1 MWKKSGGNMNVV
13 GRFFLRAKHWQI
25 FILVCGVYIVGQVVL
40 VGAMLATPPS
50 LESFAKGG
58 LAAGLVMAFSTLSI
72 FLWFWSLGAFFC
84 SIVQPELKMKSG
96 FFRVALIYPPFY
108 FVFFVATFQDSSP
121 GLLGLI
127 LPLHLFAMVCMF
139 YLLYFVA
146 KSLVL
151 AETSKPA
158 SFSDYAGPFFLLWF
172 FPVGIWIVQP
182 RVNRLY
188 SGRKNFEFPVETNP
202 Q

>member
-1 MWKKSGGNMNVV
+1 MNVV

-96 FFRVALIYPPFY
+96 FFRVALIYPPF
-108 FVFFVATFQDSSP
+108 
-121 GLLGLI
+121 I
-127 LPLHLFAMVCMF
+127 
-139 YLLYFVA
+139 
-146 KSLVL
+146 
-151 AETSKPA
+151 
-158 SFSDYAGPFFLLWF
+158 SFSSSRLFKTLVPGCSVSFFHCTSSRWSACSICCISSRRASCWQRPANQHHSPTMQVHF
-172 FPVGIWIVQP
+172 FSSGFSPLESGLC
-182 RVNRLY
+182 NR
-188 SGRKNFEFPVETNP
+188 G
-202 Q
+202 

>member
-1 MWKKSGGNMNVV
+1 MNVV
-13 GRFFLRAKHWQI
+13 GSFFLRAKHWQI

-40 VGAMLATPPS
+40 VGAMLSTPAPQ
-50 LESFAKGG
+50 ESFAKGG

-84 SIVQPELKMKSG
+84 SIVQPGLKMKSG

-121 GLLGLI
+121 GLLRLI

-139 YLLYFVA
+139 YLLYFV
-146 KSLVL
+146 SR
-151 AETSKPA
+151 A
-158 SFSDYAGPFFLLWF
+158 SYWQRLTNQHHSPIMQAHFFS
-172 FPVGIWIVQP
+172 
-182 RVNRLY
+182 
-188 SGRKNFEFPVETNP
+188 SGFSPLESGLCSRG
-202 Q
+202 